1 MSAMVPMTPAATPLA
16 LTTPALLKGFEVELF
31 TGRPDGSVVGCSA
44 EAAAALEGFVTEP
57 DHRNLEY
64 VTPPAGDYARQL
76 ALLLEPRQ
84 RLRLWLAER
93 GLTLLPGSTLSL
105 GNSGRFERSDPSHSY
120 HSYIERTY
128 GTRVVTAS
136 VHINLGLT
144 AGSGFEGMDALFA
157 GLRLLRCEAA
167 LLLALSASSPF
178 LDGRPTGAHSQR
190 WLQFPL
196 TPPEVPLFL
205 NHAHYV
211 AWMDEQLAI
220 GSMQNVRHLWTSVRP
235 NGDRRPHDL
244 NRLEIRICD
253 LVTDPLLLLAIT
265 AFAELRL
272 LQLVADPQRWDPLQ
286 ASQLSP
292 ADLAGLADRNDQ
304 ACARTSL
311 DAQLNHWRDGSPVR
325 CGDWLAASLDE
336 IQPLAEQQG
345 LTATIEPLRRVLRD
359 GNQAMRWLARQR
371 AGESIAGILGQ
382 EVAAMAAQEQQLQ
395 SHPEASQSATSHTDA
410 RPGTLG

>member
-1 MSAMVPMTPAATPLA
+1 MTA
-16 LTTPALLKGFEVELF
+16 ALLKGFEVELF
-31 TGRPDGSVVGCSA
+31 TGRSDGTVVGCSA

-64 VTPPAGDYARQL
+64 ITPPASDYARQL
-76 ALLLEPRQ
+76 TLLLEPRQ
-84 RLRLWLAER
+84 RLRPWLAER

-105 GNSGRFERSDPSHSY
+105 GDSSRFERSDPSHPY
-120 HSYIERTY
+120 HGYIEDTY

-167 LLLALSASSPF
+167 LMLALSASSPF
-178 LDGRPTGAHSQR
+178 LDGQATGAHSQR

-205 NHAHYV
+205 DHRHYV
-211 AWMDEQLAI
+211 AWMEEQLAI

-235 NGDRRPHDL
+235 NGDDRPHDL

-292 ADLAGLADRNDQ
+292 EALAALADHNDQ
-304 ACARTSL
+304 ACARASL
-311 DAQLNHWRDGSPVR
+311 DAQIGHWRDGAPVR
-325 CGDWLAASLDE
+325 CGDWLAATLTDLL
-336 IQPLAEQQG
+336 PLAERQG
-345 LTATIEPLRRVLRD
+345 LASKLKPLWQVLRY
-359 GNQAMRWLARQR
+359 GNQAMRWLARHE
-371 AGESIAGILGQ
+371 AGESIAEILGQ
-382 EVAAMAAQEQQLQ
+382 EIQAMAVQEQQL
-395 SHPEASQSATSHTDA
+395 HAGTAESATSHTDSGA
-410 RPGTLG
+410 GALG